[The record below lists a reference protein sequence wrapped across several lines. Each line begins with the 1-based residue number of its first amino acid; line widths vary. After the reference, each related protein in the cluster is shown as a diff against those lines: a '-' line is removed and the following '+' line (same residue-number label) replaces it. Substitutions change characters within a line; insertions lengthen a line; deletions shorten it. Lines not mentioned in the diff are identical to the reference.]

1 MIWSLYKKYFSVD
14 IDYETDESV
23 LSNNNILLL
32 PSSSTIN
39 LLNNHQMGYRTYEGG
54 ILIFFQ
60 GSEDKTYPGKII
72 PQYTINNDQSLYFK
86 LYFTDS
92 SLVSQLNMVPDTSTI
107 PKEFPQFY
115 LGERKD
121 SSSSVDLTFQNIRIV
136 PAVFSYPVKDTDCGL
151 TGSNKTYWT
160 IKDQNGAIIQESVS
174 NKTDNGLFECSVQ
187 LTNQQ
192 TGIYTLE
199 IGSHHVSFLVD
210 TIGEFQGCTAV
221 IRIVKN
227 SFLPFEINWLDT
239 NYIKFSKTF
248 TKKTT

>member
-23 LSNNNILLL
+23 LSSNNILLL

-39 LLNNHQMGYRTYEGG
+39 LLNNHQMGYRTYDGG

-60 GSEDKTYPGKII
+60 GTENKTDSGKII
-72 PQYTINNDQSLYFK
+72 PQYTINNDESLYFK

-92 SLVSQLNMVPDTSTI
+92 SLVSKLNMFPETSTI
-107 PKEFPQFY
+107 PQEFPHVY

-121 SSSSVDLTFQNIRIV
+121 SSSTIELTYQNNKIV
-136 PAVFSYPVKDTDCGL
+136 PAIFSYPVKDTDCGL
-151 TGSNKTYWT
+151 TASTKTNWVIKNQHGS
-160 IKDQNGAIIQESVS
+160 IIQETDT
-174 NKTDNGLFECSVQ
+174 NKTETGIFECSVQ
-187 LTNQQ
+187 LTNQPI
-192 TGIYTLE
+192 GMYTLE

-210 TIGEFQGCTAV
+210 TTGEFQGCTAI
-221 IRIVKN
+221 IRIIKN
-227 SFLPFEINWLDT
+227 SFLPFETNWLNT
-239 NYIKFSKTF
+239 NYIKFSKTY